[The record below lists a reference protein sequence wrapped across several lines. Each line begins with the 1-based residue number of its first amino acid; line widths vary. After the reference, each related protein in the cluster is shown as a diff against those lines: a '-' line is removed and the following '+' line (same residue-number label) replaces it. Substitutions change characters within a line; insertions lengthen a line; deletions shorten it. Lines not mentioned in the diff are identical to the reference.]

1 MATVRFEQDGGFGV
15 LVLENPPLNLIGEA
29 LIDDLVAGLQEIE
42 ASDGLRAML
51 VRAEGDVFSAG
62 ADVRL
67 FAGKAAAV
75 KVAVAGEAEIRRTT
89 GIRRTSWALPLSCPP
104 PVIAR

>member
-67 FAGKAAAV
+67 FGGQAAAEMRRLIAGFLELGAGIEGLSLPTMA
-75 KVAVAGEAEIRRTT
+75 AVGGAGR
-89 GIRRTSWALPLSCPP
+89 
-104 PVIAR
+104 